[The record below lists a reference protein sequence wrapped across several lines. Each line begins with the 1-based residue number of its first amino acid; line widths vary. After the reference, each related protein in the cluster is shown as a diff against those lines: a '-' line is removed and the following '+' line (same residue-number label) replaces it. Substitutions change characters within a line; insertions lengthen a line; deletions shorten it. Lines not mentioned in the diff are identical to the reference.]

1 VGSRRQHVFVLLFVI
16 ALVAVSGIIIASKE
30 TKLGLDLQGGLQ
42 LVYEGQPTGTATE
55 VSGEDIEDSI
65 NIIEK
70 RINNL
75 GVSEAEVAR
84 LGNKNITVGLP
95 GVTDANRASE
105 QVGTTAQLFF
115 YDWEPNLLGQ
125 ERLIG
130 GHPGQQ
136 PPAAAVKKL
145 EKEWKDA
152 GRNPESFEN
161 SLLIASGAYPNAYQA
176 ALLAEKQ
183 TPKTKEECGKC
194 SVAKPRFYLFEDGPK
209 HKLLAGPELNEKDL
223 YESPTGE
230 TLSKNGTTVVE
241 IPAGTVLVSELPVDE
256 SGKVDETAQPG
267 WFALNDNYALSGS
280 EITEPKQEYAQGN
293 GEPNVAFK
301 FTDEGRENF
310 QNVTR
315 KIAQRGQSQAIG
327 PVTNAEQAAA
337 TSGHFAVIL
346 DNEVQ
351 SRPIIN
357 YAENPDGID
366 GRQGAQ
372 ISGGFSGEHGLEQA
386 QELATTLQIGA
397 LPIELHLISETQ
409 VSATLGSQ
417 ALHDGIK
424 AGIIGLAL
432 VVIFLLAYYRFL
444 GLIAVIAL
452 VAYGVIF
459 FALIKL
465 IPITLTLPGI
475 AGLVLTIGVAADS
488 NIVIFERIKE
498 EVRAG
503 RSMQSAITAGYKRGI
518 STIVDANVV
527 TILTAFIL
535 FVLATAGVK
544 GFAFTL
550 GVGTLTSLLTAVV
563 FTQALLGTMSN
574 SKMLKSRSAL
584 GAGGEGRRWH
594 FDFMGAS
601 RWFFTF
607 SGIILLIGA
616 VALSTKE
623 LNFGI
628 DFKSG
633 TRITA
638 ALEKPTNEGEVRESL
653 EEAGV
658 SNAEVQQVT
667 VPHFGNNVFQI
678 ESAQLQPNEVHEVEK
693 ELGADY
699 GVAKEGFESTSVGPT
714 FGNQVAES
722 AVKALIFSLLVILVY
737 VALRFEPK
745 FAVPVMIALAHDI
758 LITGGVYALTGKE
771 VSSGTVAAFLTIL
784 GYSLYDTIIVFDR
797 IRENVPRM
805 PRAAF
810 SQIVNRS
817 MSEVL
822 TRSLATSFTTLLA
835 VLSLLIFGSATLQD
849 FAFAM
854 LIGIASGTYSSIF
867 IASPVLTA
875 WKEREPQFVRRRQR
889 IAEVEGGL
897 VPAFADDVQVA
908 KLSDDDETDAEI
920 AADIEREAPLAEAT
934 GGERRRRLGRGRAAT
949 QGTVDEVEAVEAPEA
964 AEPEEAPEAPSAP
977 EPTEKAP
984 ARAGPPDNGANPESA
999 ERRKRNEERRARRAQ
1014 RRKGRRR

>member
-1 VGSRRQHVFVLLFVI
+1 VGTRRQHV
-16 ALVAVSGIIIASKE
+16 
-30 TKLGLDLQGGLQ
+30 LGLDLQGGLQ
-42 LVYEGQPTGTATE
+42 LVYEGQPTGTSTE

-70 RINNL
+70 RINVL

-95 GVTDANRASE
+95 GVTDANRAAE
-105 QVGTTAQLFF
+105 QVGTTAQLNF
-115 YDWEPNLLGQ
+115 YDWEPNLIGP
-125 ERLIG
+125 EHAIG
-130 GHPGQQ
+130 GNPGVS
-136 PPAAAVKKL
+136 PPSGALKKL
-145 EKEWKDA
+145 EKEWKEA
-152 GRNPESFEN
+152 GRNPKSTEN
-161 SLLIASGAYPNAYQA
+161 QGLILSGAFPNAYTA
-176 ALLAEKQ
+176 ALLAAEQK
-183 TPKTKEECGKC
+183 PKSKAECEKC
-194 SVAKPRFYLFEDGPK
+194 SVAKTRYYLFEKEAP
-209 HKLLAGPELNEKDL
+209 HKLLAGPETSKEDL

-230 TLSKNGTTVVE
+230 TLPKDGIVVE
-241 IPAGTVLVSELPVDE
+241 IPAGTVLVSELPTDL

-267 WFALNDNYALSGS
+267 WFALKDNVALSGS
-280 EITEPKQEYAQGN
+280 EITEPKQEYGQNG

-301 FTDEGRENF
+301 FTDSGRENF

-315 KIAQRGQSQAIG
+315 AIAVRGQSQAIG
-327 PVTNAEQAAA
+327 SVTPEEAAA
-337 TSGHFAVIL
+337 LSGHFAVVL

-357 YAENPDGID
+357 FAENPDGID

-372 ISGGFSGEHGLEQA
+372 ISGGFNGEHGLEQA

-432 VVIFLLAYYRFL
+432 VVLFLLAYYRFL
-444 GLIAVIAL
+444 GLIAVIGLA
-452 VAYGVIF
+452 AYGTIF

-475 AGLVLTIGVAADS
+475 AGLVLTIGVAADA

-503 RSMQSAITAGYKRGI
+503 RSMSSAIAAGYKRGI

-527 TILTAFIL
+527 TLLTAFIL

-563 FTQALLGTMSN
+563 FTQALLGTV
-574 SKMLKSRSAL
+574 SKSKYLRSPNAL
-584 GAGGEGRRWH
+584 GAGGEGRKWS

-601 RWFFTF
+601 RWFFTL
-607 SGIILLIGA
+607 SGVILLIGA
-616 VALSTKE
+616 VALSTRE

-628 DFKSG
+628 DFESG

-638 ALEKPTNEGEVRESL
+638 ALEKPTDEEGVQETL

-658 SNAEVQQVT
+658 KNAEVQQVT
-667 VPHFGNNVFQI
+667 VPHFGSNVFQI
-678 ESAQLQPNEVHEVEK
+678 ESAQLQPGKVHDTEAALNQK
-693 ELGADY
+693 Y

-745 FAVPVMIALAHDI
+745 FAVPVMIALFHDI

-875 WKEREPQFVRRRQR
+875 WKEREPGFIRRRQR
-889 IAEVEGGL
+889 IAEVEGGV
-897 VPAFADDVQVA
+897 VPAYADDVQVA
-908 KLSDDDETDAEI
+908 KLASDNETEAEV
-920 AADIEREAPLAEAT
+920 AADIEAEAPLAEAT
-934 GGERRRRLGRGRAAT
+934 GAGRRRRLGRGKVAAAET
-949 QGTVDEVEAVEAPEA
+949 PDVAEKPVEAPEPAEAPGA
-964 AEPEEAPEAPSAP
+964 AEDE
-977 EPTEKAP
+977 EKAP
-984 ARAGPPDNGANPESA
+984 ARAGGSNGAGANPESA
-999 ERRKRNEERRARRAQ
+999 ERRKRNEERRAKRAQ

>member
-1 VGSRRQHVFVLLFVI
+1 MGSRRQHVFVLLFVV
-16 ALVAVSGIIIASKE
+16 ALVVLSGIVIASKE

-55 VSGEDIEDSI
+55 VSGEDIEESI

-75 GVSEAEVAR
+75 GVSESEVAR
-84 LGNKNITVGLP
+84 LGTKNITVGLP
-95 GVTDANRASE
+95 GVTDANRAAE
-105 QVGTTAQLFF
+105 QVGTTAQLYF
-115 YDWEPNLLGQ
+115 YDWEPNLLGP
-125 ERLIG
+125 ERAIG
-130 GHPGQQ
+130 GHPGQT
-136 PPAAAVKKL
+136 PPSGAVKKL
-145 EKEWKDA
+145 EKEWKAA
-152 GRNPESFEN
+152 GRNPKSTEN
-161 SLLIASGAYPNAYQA
+161 QGLILSGAYPNAYQA
-176 ALLAEKQ
+176 ALLAAEQ
-183 TPKTKEECGKC
+183 EPKSKAECDKC
-194 SVAKPRFYLFEDGPK
+194 SVAQTRYYLFDKAAP
-209 HKLLAGPELNEKDL
+209 HKLLAGPELSKKDL

-230 TLSKNGTTVVE
+230 SLPKDGIVAEV
-241 IPAGTVLVSELPVDE
+241 PAGTVLVSELPTDL
-256 SGKVDETAQPG
+256 SGKIDETAQPG
-267 WFALNDNYALSGS
+267 WFALKDDYALSGR
-280 EITEPKQEYAQGN
+280 EITEPKQEYTQGS
-293 GEPNVAFK
+293 GEPNVSFK
-301 FTDEGRENF
+301 FTDDGRSNF
-310 QNVTR
+310 QEVTR
-315 KIAQRGQSQAIG
+315 QIAQRGAATSIG
-327 PVTNAEQAAA
+327 PPGSAEEAAA
-337 TSGHFAVIL
+337 LSGHFAVIL

-357 YAENPDGID
+357 FAENPDGID
-366 GRQGAQ
+366 GRGGAQ
-372 ISGGFSGEHGLEQA
+372 ISGGFSGEHGLQTA

-397 LPIELHLISETQ
+397 LPINLHLISETQ

-417 ALHDGIK
+417 ALHDGVK

-432 VVIFLLAYYRFL
+432 VILFLLLYYRIL
-444 GLIAVIAL
+444 GVIAVIGLA
-452 VAYGVIF
+452 AYGAIF

-475 AGLVLTIGVAADS
+475 AGLVLTIGVAADA

-498 EVRAG
+498 EIRAG
-503 RSMQSAITAGYKRGI
+503 RSMQGAIAAGYKRGI

-527 TILTAFIL
+527 TLLTAFIL

-550 GVGTLTSLLTAVV
+550 GVGTLASLLTAVV

-574 SKMLKSRSAL
+574 SKMLRSPNAL

-601 RWFFTF
+601 RWFFTL

-616 VALSTKE
+616 IALSTKE

-638 ALEKPTNEGEVRESL
+638 ALEKPTDEEGVQETL
-653 EEAGV
+653 EGAGV

-667 VPHFGNNVFQI
+667 VPHFGSNVFQI
-678 ESAQLQPNEVHEVEK
+678 ESAQLQPGEVHKTEAALQTE
-693 ELGADY
+693 Y
-699 GVAKEGFESTSVGPT
+699 GISKEGFESTSVGPT

-722 AVKALIFSLLVILVY
+722 AIKALIFSLLVILVY

-745 FAVPVMIALAHDI
+745 FAVPVLIALFHDI

-875 WKEREPQFVRRRQR
+875 WKEREPQYIRRRQR
-889 IAEVEGGL
+889 IAEVEGGS
-897 VPAFADDVQVA
+897 VPPYADDVQVA
-908 KLSDDDETDAEI
+908 KLADDDELE
-920 AADIEREAPLAEAT
+920 
-934 GGERRRRLGRGRAAT
+934 G
-949 QGTVDEVEAVEAPEA
+949 AVV
-964 AEPEEAPEAPSAP
+964 AP
-977 EPTEKAP
+977 EPREAQATEPQPARGAVATAERPVETEHPEEGDEAP
-984 ARAGPPDNGANPESA
+984 AGGPVAPTGKAARATNGAASEADPDSV
-999 ERRKRNEERRARRAQ
+999 ERRKRNDERRARREA
-1014 RRKGRRR
+1014 RRKGGRRRK